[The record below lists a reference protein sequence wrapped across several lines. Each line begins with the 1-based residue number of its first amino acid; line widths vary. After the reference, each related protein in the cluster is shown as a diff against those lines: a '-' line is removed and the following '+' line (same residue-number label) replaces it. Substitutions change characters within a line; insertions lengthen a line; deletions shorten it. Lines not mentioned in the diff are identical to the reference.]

1 MEPVQLRISSAAFA
15 DGEYIPVKYTCDG
28 LNINPPLD
36 IEGVPVEAQSLAL
49 IVDDPDAAAGTWVH
63 WVMWSIP
70 VAKHLAENHIPG
82 QEGIND
88 FRKQH
93 YGGPCPPGG
102 THRYYFKVY
111 AVDTTL
117 HLPASTNKVQLE
129 NAMRGH
135 IVGYGALMGRYE
147 RSR

>member
-36 IEGVPVEAQSLAL
+36 IEGIPAEAQSLAL

-63 WVMWSIP
+63 WVMWNIP

-111 AVDTTL
+111 ALDTQL
-117 HLPASTNKVQLE
+117 HLPASTGKVQLE

-135 IVGYGALMGRYE
+135 IAGYGALMGRYE